1 MAFLTKKRDLRG
13 QFERYSADGSEHVD
27 PNNPNR
33 NNIGGADRSPLVT
46 KPFEFKYNQV
56 NSRATDLERFVKF
69 LGTPSGLKMQANIAI
84 LQQSGRDLRATF
96 NKNKKAGGSK
106 VGNILRAAKAI
117 ALDTIKGNLG
127 FTANIAKQIPLNGTG
142 THFVNNLNGPTYLKQ
157 GGDPKSALGNFL
169 KDTIALPETAFGM
182 RIGGSAPLGPD
193 PEGAGAVK
201 SNFVDGTDRLMDSSY
216 DTEPNLSDDL
226 LQDPIRSAK
235 KTLDAFAKKA
245 NKSLEN
251 SKRQAL
257 GEKSLSGE
265 PLLDNS
271 APLSQA
277 FAASRYTRVNKQKG
291 EEFKGTSETEFNTP
305 VYKPSQDE
313 DVYTVS
319 KYTIDYK
326 LNDQGKELGT
336 FDIHEDSTV
345 NVELDDNLP
354 DTFKKDIIPFRF
366 SSITPESSKTFLFQA
381 LLDSYD
387 DNYTAN
393 WNSTQYVGRGEEFFT
408 FNNSTRNITFSF
420 KAASFNKDSLDILYK
435 KLNLLAGTT
444 AANYSEGG
452 NFMRGT
458 LTRITI
464 GDLLYRQNG
473 FITSIGLS
481 WNNSYQ
487 WEIDAYEEG
496 LEKLPHVLNVSVSF
510 TPLHSFNVKSDVN
523 LDDEKYF
530 GKRTINPPQ
539 PRPKVRK
546 KKITPE
552 IPKEIPKDPLALT
565 PTMTPTIPVSLDFT
579 VPNAVSDTVQFTT
592 TGQGLDTIGTGD
604 ERKRGQ
610 KGGYIVD

>member
-13 QFERYSADGSEHVD
+13 QFERYSADGSTNVD

-33 NNIGGADRSPLVT
+33 NNIGGASRSPLVT
-46 KPFEFKYNQV
+46 KPFEFKYNQI
-56 NSRATDLERFVKF
+56 NSRTTDLERFVKF
-69 LGTPSGLKMQANIAI
+69 LGTPSGVKMQSNIAI
-84 LQQSGRDLRATF
+84 LQQSGRDLQATF
-96 NKNKKAGGSK
+96 NKNKKAGGTK

-127 FTANIAKQIPLNGTG
+127 FTANISKQIPVNGTG

-157 GGDPKSALGNFL
+157 GGDPKSALGKFL
-169 KDTIALPETAFGM
+169 KETLSLPETAFGM
-182 RIGGSAPLGPD
+182 RIGGTAPLGPD
-193 PEGAGAVK
+193 PEGAGAVQ
-201 SNFVDGTDRLMDSSY
+201 SNFVDGTDRLMDSAY
-216 DTEPNLSDDL
+216 DTEPNVSDEL

-235 KTLDAFAKKA
+235 KTLEGFAKKA

-257 GEKSLSGE
+257 GEKKLSDE
-265 PLLDNS
+265 PLIDNS

-277 FAASRYTRVNKQKG
+277 FAASRYTRVNKRNG
-291 EEFKGTSETEFNTP
+291 EEFKGTSETKFNTP

-326 LNDQGKELGT
+326 LNEQGKELGT

-366 SSITPESSKTFLFQA
+366 SSITPESSKTFLFHA
-381 LLDSYD
+381 LLDSYE
-387 DNYTAN
+387 DNYSAN

-420 KAASFNKDSLDILYK
+420 KAASFNKDSLGILYK

-481 WNNSYQ
+481 WDNSYQ

-496 LEKLPHVLNVSVSF
+496 LEKLPHVLNVNVSF

-523 LDDEKYF
+523 LEDEKYF

-539 PRPKVRK
+539 PKPKIKK

-552 IPKEIPKDPLALT
+552 LPKEIPVLQTT
-565 PTMTPTIPVSLDFT
+565 PTPTLNFDIE
-579 VPNAVSDTVQFTT
+579 VPNVVSDTVQFTT

-604 ERKRGQ
+604 ERKKGQ